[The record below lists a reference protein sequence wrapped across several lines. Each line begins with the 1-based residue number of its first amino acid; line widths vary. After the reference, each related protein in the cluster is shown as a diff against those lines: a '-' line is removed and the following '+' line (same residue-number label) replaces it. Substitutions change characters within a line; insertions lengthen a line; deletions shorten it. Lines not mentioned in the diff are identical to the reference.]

1 MKTTKIIYLA
11 SALIAFASPGFMP
24 MLQADCSN
32 CINGECVDEAGEPC
46 DNSPGLTPKRKQLAD
61 FTYVSFWTGGNTA
74 IGPETIDF
82 LETASGDS
90 NTAVG
95 VNSMHSTTTGS
106 WNTAVG
112 DTTLSDNTT
121 GARNT
126 AVGRSALM
134 HNTTGDHNIA
144 IGESALFN
152 NSVGRNNSALGVHAL
167 FHNSKGIDNIAFGNN
182 ALFRNIDG
190 DNNSA
195 FGVQALYSNTTGRKN
210 IAVGRS
216 ALISN
221 VGGDRNTAVG
231 VEALYANTTASNNVA
246 VGHTALSQNV
256 RGGDNTAV
264 GSDALRN
271 ATGNFNTALGAAAG
285 RGVRTGSWNIHI
297 GNIGMVDDDGVI
309 RIGMGSIKKTFIA
322 GISGVALTGTPVVV
336 DRHGQ
341 LGVAPSSECFKHKI
355 KSIDKTSESILALK
369 PVTFYYKK
377 EIDPE
382 GVPQF
387 GLVAEDVEKVDP
399 DLVVRDKE
407 GKPYTV
413 RYDAVN
419 AMLLNEFLKE
429 HHKVEQMQKQ
439 IEALTAGLQK
449 VSAQV
454 ELSKSAPQ
462 TVLNDQ

>member
-1 MKTTKIIYLA
+1 
-11 SALIAFASPGFMP
+11 MP
-24 MLQADCSN
+24 MLQADCGN

-46 DNSPGLTPKRKQLAD
+46 DNSPGLTPKRKKIAD
-61 FTYVSFWTGGNTA
+61 FTYVSFWAGGNTA

-95 VNSMHSTTTGS
+95 VDSMHSTTTGS

-112 DTTLSDNTT
+112 DATLSDNTT

-134 HNTTGDHNIA
+134 HNTRGDHNIA

-167 FHNSKGIDNIAFGNN
+167 FHNSEGIDNIAFGNN

-190 DNNSA
+190 NNNSA
-195 FGVQALYSNTTGRKN
+195 FGVQALYSNTTGGKN

-231 VEALYANTTASNNVA
+231 VEALYANTAASDNVA

-256 RGGDNTAV
+256 RGGNNTAV
-264 GSDALRN
+264 GSDALRY

-309 RIGMGSIKKTFIA
+309 RIGMGSTEKKTFIA
-322 GISGVALTGTPVVV
+322 GITGVALTGTPVVV

-355 KSIDKTSESILALK
+355 KSMDKTSESIFALK

-382 GVPQF
+382 DVPQF
-387 GLVAEDVEKVDP
+387 GLVAEDVEKVNP
-399 DLVVRDKE
+399 DLVVHDKD
-407 GKPYTV
+407 GKPYSV
-413 RYDAVN
+413 RYDQVN

-429 HHKVEQMQKQ
+429 HRTVKEQGATITRQRKDFEAALAQQQKQ

-449 VSAQV
+449 VSA
-454 ELSKSAPQ
+454 ELEVIKPAPQ
-462 TVLNDQ
+462 TVLNNH